1 MLCGSSDRS
10 GAADLLGLLLG
21 NQLQKGQEKNC
32 FNIKLWN
39 IFIPVWHFSNIKGT
53 IMYTSFSISVYCNK
67 SILGA
72 LKDIS
77 ESSCLIEQD
86 YWHEASTVQRI
97 KSFSVKG
104 GCQWQVISQRAALA
118 SSCLPHYSAHIHH
131 LQNAIIP
138 LKTPLQRSVKDA
150 PVCTLEPERKWLSVH
165 RCVIAESCLP
175 LFLKR
180 QNFQL
185 FLSPYVSE
193 HKMKMR
199 GPLSGDNFPWVRPIE
214 CYSSVSNL
222 SGKVLERYSRMLD
235 AGV

>member
-1 MLCGSSDRS
+1 
-10 GAADLLGLLLG
+10 
-21 NQLQKGQEKNC
+21 
-32 FNIKLWN
+32 
-39 IFIPVWHFSNIKGT
+39 
-53 IMYTSFSISVYCNK
+53 MYCYK

-72 LKDIS
+72 LKHIS

-86 YWHEASTVQRI
+86 DWHEPSTVQRI
-97 KSFSVKG
+97 KSFSVKR
-104 GCQWQVISQRAALA
+104 GCRWQVISQRAALA

-138 LKTPLQRSVKDA
+138 LKTPLQHRLKDA
-150 PVCTLEPERKWLSVH
+150 PACIFKPERKWLSVH

-175 LFLKR
+175 FFER
-180 QNFQL
+180 QNFQI